1 MLHTKIKRWRFIAI
15 LSIVGLI
22 LIILLKSHFFSIT
35 IETSSAERGQIL
47 DQNDVILATNKKVKS
62 LYCTFNDEK
71 ISKQDTANTL
81 AFFNQFSSEFQHDI
95 SAKDIQLHLQQ
106 SCKKQTMNDIPLY
119 SDINESELT
128 FVNKN
133 KPNNVIIK
141 DEVIRYYPK
150 HEIGS
155 QVIGYVE
162 NDINS
167 EHMPVGKSGVELQY
181 ENDLKGKPGKT
192 LVFKMNNKKFLWNIQ
207 KVQKGKDI
215 RLALDSK
222 LQQKTEEALRSQI
235 KKITDVNAGYV
246 VVTDVKTGAILTMA
260 NSAVFDPNILNTHI
274 SPKIDNIKSLSQN
287 KTIQKLKYG
296 EYYVNMA
303 STIKPLT
310 ILIGLNEMLFQP
322 EDTYLD
328 KGTFEYDNQNN
339 ITNAPGTP
347 VGEITPRQAIINS
360 SNTFMTAKVALPL
373 FNQNNG
379 NIEKVANIWTD
390 YLMQFGLRSKTG
402 IDLPYEEDGQYD
414 FHPSNKFENGISALL
429 NASWGGNEVHTP
441 LQLAQYAA
449 TLASKGDKY
458 KPQIVSAI
466 IAQDGKETKKFKPI
480 LESSNR
486 YPMNF
491 WSVVQGGMSQNIEEI
506 KKLPFDVAGKTGIT
520 GFPNEQ
526 ERMINHSLFIAYAP
540 TKDPQI
546 AVSVVIPGSNS
557 EKNIAALVTS
567 EILEY
572 WNTLQKENKNKE
584 EGSLK

>member
-1 MLHTKIKRWRFIAI
+1 MLHTKRWRFFAV
-15 LSIVGLI
+15 LSIVGLF
-22 LIILLKSHFFSIT
+22 LLILLKINFISIT
-35 IETSSAERGQIL
+35 IATSSAERGKIF
-47 DQNDVILATNKKVKS
+47 DQNGVILATNKKVKS
-62 LYCTFNDEK
+62 LYCSSNDEK
-71 ISKQDTANTL
+71 LSKQDTLNTL
-81 AFFNQFSSEFQHDI
+81 AFFNQFSKEFQHDI
-95 SAKDIQLHLQQ
+95 SAEDIKSQLQQ

-119 SDINESELT
+119 SDINERELT
-128 FVNKN
+128 IINKN

-141 DEVIRYYPK
+141 DEWIRYYPK

-155 QVIGYVE
+155 QLIGYVE
-162 NDINS
+162 NDLNS
-167 EHMPVGKSGVELQY
+167 KYGPVGKSGIELQY

-192 LVFKMNNKKFLWNIQ
+192 LIFKMNNKKFLWNIQ
-207 KVQKGKDI
+207 KVQKGKDL

-222 LQQKTEEALRSQI
+222 LQKKTEEALRSQI
-235 KKITDVNAGYV
+235 KKIPDAKAGYV

-260 NSAVFDPNILNTHI
+260 NSAVFNPNTLHTHV
-274 SPKIDNIKSLSQN
+274 SSKNENIKSLSQN

-296 EYYVNMA
+296 ESYVNMA

-310 ILIGLNEMLFQP
+310 ILIGLKEKLFQP

-328 KGTFEYDNQNN
+328 QGTFQYDNQNN
-339 ITNAPGTP
+339 ITNGPGTP
-347 VGEITPRQAIINS
+347 TGEITPRQAIINS

-379 NIEKVANIWTD
+379 NIKKVAHIWTD
-390 YLMQFGLRSKTG
+390 YLMQFGLRSKTE
-402 IDLPYEEDGQYD
+402 IDLPFEEDGQYE

-466 IAQDGKETKKFKPI
+466 IGQDGKETKKFKPI

-486 YPMNF
+486 YPIEF
-491 WSVVQGGMSQNIEEI
+491 WSVVQGGMSQNIDEI
-506 KKLPFDVAGKTGIT
+506 KNLPFHVAGKTGST
-520 GFPNEQ
+520 SSLNEQ

-540 TKDPQI
+540 TEDPQI
-546 AVSVVIPGSNS
+546 AISVVIPGSNP

-567 EILEY
+567 EVLKS
-572 WNTLQKENKNKE
+572 WNILQKKDKDKE

>member
-1 MLHTKIKRWRFIAI
+1 MLHTKRWRFFAV
-15 LSIVGLI
+15 LSIVSVI
-22 LIILLKSHFFSIT
+22 LLILLKINFISIT
-35 IETSSAERGQIL
+35 IATSSAERGKIL
-47 DQNDVILATNKKVKS
+47 DQNGVILATNKKIKS
-62 LYCTFNDEK
+62 LYCTSNDEK
-71 ISKQDTANTL
+71 LSNKDTSNTL
-81 AFFNQFSSEFQHDI
+81 AFFNQFSNEFQHDI
-95 SAKDIQLHLQQ
+95 STEDIKSQLQQ
-106 SCKKQTMNDIPLY
+106 SCNKQTMNEISLY
-119 SDINESELT
+119 SDINKNEIS
-128 FVNKN
+128 FINKN
-133 KPNNVIIK
+133 KPKNVVIK
-141 DEVIRYYPK
+141 DEFIRYYPK
-150 HEIGS
+150 NEIAS

-162 NDINS
+162 NDLNS
-167 EHMPVGKSGVELQY
+167 KNVPVGKSGIEFQY

-192 LVFKMNNKKFLWNIQ
+192 LIFKMNNKKFLWNIQ
-207 KVQKGKDI
+207 KVQKGKDV

-235 KKITDVNAGYV
+235 KKVPDANAGYA

-260 NSAVFDPNILNTHI
+260 NSAVFDPNILNTHV
-274 SPKIDNIKSLSQN
+274 SSKKENIKSLSQN
-287 KTIQKLKYG
+287 KAIQKLKYG
-296 EYYVNMA
+296 ESYVNMA

-310 ILIGLNEMLFQP
+310 ILIGLNEKLFQP

-328 KGTFEYDNQNN
+328 NGSFQYDNQNN

-347 VGEITPRQAIINS
+347 TGEITPSQAIINS

-373 FNQNNG
+373 FNRNNG

-390 YLMQFGLRSKTG
+390 YLKQFGLRSKTG
-402 IDLPYEEDGQYD
+402 IDLPFEEDGEYE

-466 IAQDGKETKKFKPI
+466 IGQDDKETKKFKPL

-486 YPMNF
+486 YPMKF

-506 KKLPFDVAGKTGIT
+506 KNLPFHVAGKTGIT
-520 GFPNEQ
+520 GSPNEQ

-540 TKDPQI
+540 TEDPKI
-546 AVSVVIPGSNS
+546 SISVVIPGSNS

-567 EILEY
+567 EILKC
-572 WNTLQKENKNKE
+572 WNSLQKEDKDKE

>member
-1 MLHTKIKRWRFIAI
+1 MLHTKIKKWGFFAV

-22 LIILLKSHFFSIT
+22 LLILFKINFISIT
-35 IETSSAERGQIL
+35 IATSSAERGKIF
-47 DQNDVILATNKKVKS
+47 DQNGVILATNKKVKS
-62 LYCTFNDEK
+62 LYCTSNDEK
-71 ISKQDTANTL
+71 LSKQDTSNTL
-81 AFFNQFSSEFQHDI
+81 AFFDQFSSKFQHDI
-95 SAKDIQLHLQQ
+95 SSESIKSQLQQ
-106 SCKKQTMNDIPLY
+106 SCKKQTMHDIPLY
-119 SDINESELT
+119 SDIAENELA
-128 FVNKN
+128 FINKN

-141 DEVIRYYPK
+141 DEWIRYYPK

-162 NDINS
+162 SNLNS
-167 EHMPVGKSGVELQY
+167 KHMPVGKSGIELQY
-181 ENDLKGKPGKT
+181 EGDLKGKPGKT
-192 LVFKMNNKKFLWNIQ
+192 LIFKMNNKEFLWNIQ

-222 LQQKTEEALRSQI
+222 LQQKSEEALRSQI
-235 KKITDVNAGYV
+235 KKLPDAKGGYAVVSNA
-246 VVTDVKTGAILTMA
+246 KTGAILTMA
-260 NSAVFDPNILNTHI
+260 NSAVFDPNILHTHVTT
-274 SPKIDNIKSLSQN
+274 KINNIKSLSQN
-287 KTIQKLKYG
+287 KAIQKLKYG
-296 EYYVNMA
+296 ESYVNMA

-310 ILIGLNEMLFQP
+310 ILIGLNEKLFQP

-328 KGTFEYDNQNN
+328 NGTFEYDNQNN

-347 VGEITPRQAIINS
+347 SEITPRQAIINS

-373 FNQNNG
+373 FNQHNG
-379 NIEKVANIWTD
+379 NVEKVAHMWTD

-402 IDLPYEEDGQYD
+402 IDLPFEADGQYE

-466 IAQDGKETKKFKPI
+466 IGKDGKETKKFKPI

-491 WSVVQGGMSQNIEEI
+491 WSVMQGGMSQNIEEI

-526 ERMINHSLFIAYAP
+526 ARMINHSLFIAYAP
-540 TKDPQI
+540 TEDPQI

-567 EILEY
+567 EILES
-572 WNTLQKENKNKE
+572 WNTLQKENKNKK

>member
-1 MLHTKIKRWRFIAI
+1 MLHTKRWRFFAV
-15 LSIVGLI
+15 LSIVGLF
-22 LIILLKSHFFSIT
+22 LLILLKINFISIT
-35 IETSSAERGQIL
+35 IATSSAERGKIF
-47 DQNDVILATNKKVKS
+47 DQNGVILATNKKVKS
-62 LYCTFNDEK
+62 LYCSSNDEK
-71 ISKQDTANTL
+71 LSKQDTLNTL
-81 AFFNQFSSEFQHDI
+81 AFFNQFSKEFQHDI
-95 SAKDIQLHLQQ
+95 SAEDIKSQLQQ

-119 SDINESELT
+119 SDINERELT
-128 FVNKN
+128 IINKN

-141 DEVIRYYPK
+141 DEWIRYYPK

-155 QVIGYVE
+155 QLIGYVE
-162 NDINS
+162 NDLNS
-167 EHMPVGKSGVELQY
+167 KYGPVGKSGIELQY

-192 LVFKMNNKKFLWNIQ
+192 LIFKMNNKKFLWNIQ
-207 KVQKGKDI
+207 KVQKGEDL

-222 LQQKTEEALRSQI
+222 LQKKTEEALRSQI
-235 KKITDVNAGYV
+235 KKIPDAKAGYV

-260 NSAVFDPNILNTHI
+260 NSAVFNPNTLHTHV
-274 SPKIDNIKSLSQN
+274 SSKNENIKSLSQN

-296 EYYVNMA
+296 ESYVNMA

-310 ILIGLNEMLFQP
+310 ILIGLKEKLFQP

-328 KGTFEYDNQNN
+328 QGTFQYDNQNN
-339 ITNAPGTP
+339 ITNGPGTP
-347 VGEITPRQAIINS
+347 TGEITPRQAIINS

-379 NIEKVANIWTD
+379 NIKKVAHIWTD
-390 YLMQFGLRSKTG
+390 YLMQFGLRSKTE
-402 IDLPYEEDGQYD
+402 IDLPLEEDGQYE

-466 IAQDGKETKKFKPI
+466 IGQDGKETKKFKPI

-486 YPMNF
+486 YPIEF
-491 WSVVQGGMSQNIEEI
+491 WSVVQGGMSQNIDEI
-506 KKLPFDVAGKTGIT
+506 KNLPFHVAGKTGST
-520 GFPNEQ
+520 SSLNEQ

-540 TKDPQI
+540 TEDPQI
-546 AVSVVIPGSNS
+546 AISVVIPGSNP

-567 EILEY
+567 EVLKS
-572 WNTLQKENKNKE
+572 WNILQKKDKDKE

>member
-1 MLHTKIKRWRFIAI
+1 MLHIKKWRFFAV

-22 LIILLKSHFFSIT
+22 LLILVKINFISIT
-35 IETSSAERGQIL
+35 IATSSAERGKIF
-47 DQNDVILATNKKVKS
+47 DQNGVILATNKQVKS
-62 LYCTFNDEK
+62 LYCTSNDEK
-71 ISKQDTANTL
+71 LSNQDTSNTL
-81 AFFNQFSSEFQHDI
+81 AFFNQFSNEFQHDF
-95 SAKDIQLHLQQ
+95 STEDVKSQLQQ

-119 SDINESELT
+119 SEINESELT
-128 FVNKN
+128 FINKN

-141 DEVIRYYPK
+141 DEWIRYYPK
-150 HEIGS
+150 NEIAS

-162 NDINS
+162 NDLNS
-167 EHMPVGKSGVELQY
+167 KYGPVGKSGIELQY

-192 LVFKMNNKKFLWNIQ
+192 LIFKMNNKKFLWNIQ
-207 KVQKGKDI
+207 KAQKGKDI
-215 RLALDSK
+215 QLALDSK

-235 KKITDVNAGYV
+235 KQIRDAKAGYA

-260 NSAVFDPNILNTHI
+260 NSAVFNPNTLHTHV
-274 SPKIDNIKSLSQN
+274 SSKNENIKSLSQN
-287 KTIQKLKYG
+287 KAIQKLKYG
-296 EYYVNMA
+296 ESYVNIA
-303 STIKPLT
+303 SIIKPLT
-310 ILIGLNEMLFQP
+310 ILIGLNEKLFQP

-328 KGTFEYDNQNN
+328 KGTFQYDNQNN
-339 ITNAPGTP
+339 IANAPGTP
-347 VGEITPRQAIINS
+347 TGEITPSQAIINS

-379 NIEKVANIWTD
+379 NIEKVAHIWTD

-402 IDLPYEEDGQYD
+402 IDLPFEEDGQYE

-466 IAQDGKETKKFKPI
+466 MSQDGKETKKFKPI

-486 YPMNF
+486 YPIEF
-491 WSVVQGGMSQNIEEI
+491 WSVVHGGMSQNIEEI
-506 KKLPFDVAGKTGIT
+506 KNFPFHVAGKTGST
-520 GFPNEQ
+520 GSPNEQ

-540 TKDPQI
+540 TEDPQI
-546 AVSVVIPGSNS
+546 AISVVIPGSNS

-567 EILEY
+567 EILKS
-572 WNTLQKENKNKE
+572 WNTLQKEDKDKE

>member
-15 LSIVGLI
+15 LSIVGFI
-22 LIILLKSHFFSIT
+22 LIILFKSHFFSIT

-47 DQNDVILATNKKVKS
+47 DKNGVILATNKKVKS

-71 ISKQDTANTL
+71 ISKLDTSNTL
-81 AFFNQFSSEFQHDI
+81 AFFHQFSSEFQHDI
-95 SAKDIQLHLQQ
+95 SAKDIKLHLQQ
-106 SCKKQTMNDIPLY
+106 SCKQQTMNDIPLY

-141 DEVIRYYPK
+141 NEVIRYYPK

-162 NDINS
+162 NDLNS
-167 EHMPVGKSGVELQY
+167 EYMPVGKSGVELQY

-192 LVFKMNNKKFLWNIQ
+192 LIFKINNKKFLWNIQ
-207 KVQKGKDI
+207 KLQKGKDVQ
-215 RLALDSK
+215 LALDSK

-235 KKITDVNAGYV
+235 KKITDINAGYV

-260 NSAVFDPNILNTHI
+260 NSAVFNPNILHT
-274 SPKIDNIKSLSQN
+274 SPEKENIKSLSQN
-287 KTIQKLKYG
+287 KAIQKLKYG
-296 EYYVNMA
+296 ESYVNMA
-303 STIKPLT
+303 STIKPLS
-310 ILIGLNEMLFQP
+310 ILIGLNEKLFQP

-328 KGTFEYDNQNN
+328 KGSFQYDNQNN
-339 ITNAPGTP
+339 IVNAPGTP
-347 VGEITPRQAIINS
+347 TGEITPRQAIINS

-373 FNQNNG
+373 FNENNG
-379 NIEKVANIWTD
+379 NIKKVANIWTD

-402 IDLPYEEDGQYD
+402 IDLPFEEDGQYEL
-414 FHPSNKFENGISALL
+414 HPSNKFENGISALL

-458 KPQIVSAI
+458 KPHIASAI
-466 IAQDGKETKKFKPI
+466 IGPNGKETKKFKPI
-480 LESSNR
+480 LESSNH

-491 WSVVQGGMSQNIEEI
+491 WNVVQGGMSQNIEEI

-526 ERMINHSLFIAYAP
+526 ARMINHSLFIAYAP

-567 EILEY
+567 EILES
-572 WNTLQKENKNKE
+572 WNTLQKENKNKR
-584 EGSLK
+584 KVH

>member
-1 MLHTKIKRWRFIAI
+1 MLHTKRWRFFAV

-22 LIILLKSHFFSIT
+22 LLILLKINFISIT
-35 IETSSAERGQIL
+35 IATSSAERGKIL
-47 DQNDVILATNKKVKS
+47 DQNGVILATNKKVKS
-62 LYCTFNDEK
+62 LYCTSNDEK
-71 ISKQDTANTL
+71 LSNQDTSNTL

-95 SAKDIQLHLQQ
+95 SAEDIKSQLQQ

-119 SDINESELT
+119 SDINEDELT
-128 FVNKN
+128 FINKN

-141 DEVIRYYPK
+141 DEFIRYYPK

-162 NDINS
+162 NDLNS
-167 EHMPVGKSGVELQY
+167 KHVPVGKSGIELQY
-181 ENDLKGKPGKT
+181 DNDLKGKPGKT
-192 LVFKMNNKKFLWNIQ
+192 LIFKMNNKKFLWNIQ
-207 KVQKGKDI
+207 HVQMGKDVQ
-215 RLALDSK
+215 LALDSK

-235 KKITDVNAGYV
+235 KKIPDANAGYAV
-246 VVTDVKTGAILTMA
+246 VSDVKTGAILTMV
-260 NSAVFDPNILNTHI
+260 NSAVFDPNTLHAQV
-274 SPKIDNIKSLSQN
+274 SSKKENIKSLSQN
-287 KTIQKLKYG
+287 KAIQKLKYG
-296 EYYVNMA
+296 ESYVNMA
-303 STIKPLT
+303 STMKPLT
-310 ILIGLNEMLFQP
+310 ILIGLNEKLFQP

-328 KGTFEYDNQNN
+328 TGSFQYDNQNN
-339 ITNAPGTP
+339 IINAPGTP
-347 VGEITPRQAIINS
+347 TGEITPSQAIINS

-379 NIEKVANIWTD
+379 NIEKVAHIWTD

-402 IDLPYEEDGQYD
+402 IDLPFEEDGQYE

-458 KPQIVSAI
+458 KPQIVNTVI
-466 IAQDGKETKKFKPI
+466 DHDGKETKKIKPV

-486 YPMNF
+486 YPMKF

-506 KKLPFDVAGKTGIT
+506 KNLPFDVAGKTGIS
-520 GFPNEQ
+520 GSPNEQ
-526 ERMINHSLFIAYAP
+526 ERVINHSLFIAYAP
-540 TKDPQI
+540 AKDPQI
-546 AVSVVIPGSNS
+546 AISVVIPGGNS
-557 EKNIAALVTS
+557 EKNSAALVTA
-567 EILEY
+567 EILDS
-572 WNTLQKENKNKE
+572 WNTLQKEDKDKE

>member
-1 MLHTKIKRWRFIAI
+1 MLHTKRWRFFAV
-15 LSIVGLI
+15 LSIVSVI
-22 LIILLKSHFFSIT
+22 LLILLKINFISIT
-35 IETSSAERGQIL
+35 IATSSAERGKIL
-47 DQNDVILATNKKVKS
+47 DQNGVILATNKKVKS
-62 LYCTFNDEK
+62 LYCTSNDEK
-71 ISKQDTANTL
+71 LSNKDTSNTL
-81 AFFNQFSSEFQHDI
+81 AFFNQFSNEFQHDI
-95 SAKDIQLHLQQ
+95 STEDIKSQLQQ
-106 SCKKQTMNDIPLY
+106 SCNKQTMNEISLY
-119 SDINESELT
+119 SDINENEIS
-128 FVNKN
+128 FINKN
-133 KPNNVIIK
+133 KPKNVVIK
-141 DEVIRYYPK
+141 DEFIRYYPK
-150 HEIGS
+150 NEIAS

-162 NDINS
+162 NDLNS
-167 EHMPVGKSGVELQY
+167 KNVPVGKSGIEFQY

-192 LVFKMNNKKFLWNIQ
+192 LIFKMNNKKFLWNIQ
-207 KVQKGKDI
+207 KVQKGKDV

-235 KKITDVNAGYV
+235 KKVPDANAGYA

-260 NSAVFDPNILNTHI
+260 NSAVFDPNILNTHV
-274 SPKIDNIKSLSQN
+274 SSKKENIKSLSQN
-287 KTIQKLKYG
+287 KAIQKLKYG
-296 EYYVNMA
+296 ESYVNMA

-310 ILIGLNEMLFQP
+310 ILIGLNEKLFQP

-328 KGTFEYDNQNN
+328 NGSFQYDNQNN

-347 VGEITPRQAIINS
+347 TGEITPSQAIINS

-373 FNQNNG
+373 FNRNNG

-390 YLMQFGLRSKTG
+390 YLKQFGLRSKTG
-402 IDLPYEEDGQYD
+402 IDLPFEEDGEYE

-458 KPQIVSAI
+458 RPQIVSAI
-466 IAQDGKETKKFKPI
+466 IGQDDKETKKFKPL

-486 YPMNF
+486 YPMKF

-506 KKLPFDVAGKTGIT
+506 KNLPFHVAGKTGIT
-520 GFPNEQ
+520 GSPNEQ

-540 TKDPQI
+540 TEDPKI
-546 AVSVVIPGSNS
+546 AISVVIPGSNS

-567 EILEY
+567 EILEC
-572 WNTLQKENKNKE
+572 WNSLQKEDKDKE

>member
-1 MLHTKIKRWRFIAI
+1 F
-15 LSIVGLI
+15 
-22 LIILLKSHFFSIT
+22 
-35 IETSSAERGQIL
+35 
-47 DQNDVILATNKKVKS
+47 DQNGVILATNKKVKS
-62 LYCTFNDEK
+62 LYCSSNDEK
-71 ISKQDTANTL
+71 LSKQDTLNTL
-81 AFFNQFSSEFQHDI
+81 AFFNQFSKEFQHDI
-95 SAKDIQLHLQQ
+95 SAEDIKSQLQQ

-119 SDINESELT
+119 SDINERELT
-128 FVNKN
+128 IINKN

-141 DEVIRYYPK
+141 DEWIRYYPK

-155 QVIGYVE
+155 QLIGYVE
-162 NDINS
+162 NDLNS
-167 EHMPVGKSGVELQY
+167 KYGPVGKSGIELQY

-192 LVFKMNNKKFLWNIQ
+192 LIFKMNNKKFLWNIQ
-207 KVQKGKDI
+207 KVQKGKDL

-222 LQQKTEEALRSQI
+222 LQKKTEEALRSQI
-235 KKITDVNAGYV
+235 KKIPDAKAGYV

-260 NSAVFDPNILNTHI
+260 NSAVFNPNTLHTHV
-274 SPKIDNIKSLSQN
+274 SSKNENIKSLSQN

-296 EYYVNMA
+296 ESYVNMA

-310 ILIGLNEMLFQP
+310 ILIGLKEKLFQP

-328 KGTFEYDNQNN
+328 QGTFQYDNQNN
-339 ITNAPGTP
+339 ITNGPGTP
-347 VGEITPRQAIINS
+347 TGEITPRQAIINS

-379 NIEKVANIWTD
+379 NIKKVAHIWTD
-390 YLMQFGLRSKTG
+390 YLMQFGLRSKTE
-402 IDLPYEEDGQYD
+402 IDLPLEEDGQYE

-466 IAQDGKETKKFKPI
+466 IGQDGKETKKFKPI

-486 YPMNF
+486 YPIEF
-491 WSVVQGGMSQNIEEI
+491 WSVVQGGMSQNIDEI
-506 KKLPFDVAGKTGIT
+506 KNLPFHVAGKTGST
-520 GFPNEQ
+520 SSLNEQ

-540 TKDPQI
+540 TEDPQI
-546 AVSVVIPGSNS
+546 AISVVIPGSNP

-567 EILEY
+567 EVLKS
-572 WNTLQKENKNKE
+572 WNILQKKDKDKE

>member
-1 MLHTKIKRWRFIAI
+1 MLHTKRWRFFAV

-22 LIILLKSHFFSIT
+22 LLILLKINFISIT
-35 IETSSAERGQIL
+35 IATSSAERGKIF
-47 DQNDVILATNKKVKS
+47 DQNGVILATNKKVKS
-62 LYCTFNDEK
+62 LYCTSNDEK
-71 ISKQDTANTL
+71 LSKQDTSNTL
-81 AFFNQFSSEFQHDI
+81 AFFNQFSSDFQHDI
-95 SAKDIQLHLQQ
+95 STKNIKSQLQQ

-119 SDINESELT
+119 SDITENELA
-128 FVNKN
+128 FINKN

-141 DEVIRYYPK
+141 DEWIRYYPK

-162 NDINS
+162 NDLNS
-167 EHMPVGKSGVELQY
+167 KHMLVGKSGIELQY

-192 LVFKMNNKKFLWNIQ
+192 LIFKIGNKKFFWNIQ
-207 KVQKGKDI
+207 NVQKGKDV

-235 KKITDVNAGYV
+235 KKIPDAKAGYAV
-246 VVTDVKTGAILTMA
+246 VSDVKTGAILTMA
-260 NSAVFDPNILNTHI
+260 NSAVFNPNTHV
-274 SPKIDNIKSLSQN
+274 SSKNENFKSLSQN

-296 EYYVNMA
+296 ESYVNMS

-310 ILIGLNEMLFQP
+310 ILIGLSEKLFQP

-328 KGTFEYDNQNN
+328 KGTFQYDNQNN
-339 ITNAPGTP
+339 ISNAPGTP
-347 VGEITPRQAIINS
+347 TGEITPRQAIINS

-379 NIEKVANIWTD
+379 NIEKVAHIWTD

-402 IDLPYEEDGQYD
+402 IDLPFEEYGQYE
-414 FHPSNKFENGISALL
+414 FHPSNTFEKGISALL
-429 NASWGGNEVHTP
+429 NASWGENEVHTP

-466 IAQDGKETKKFKPI
+466 ICQDGKETKKFKPI

-486 YPMNF
+486 YPMEF
-491 WSVVQGGMSQNIEEI
+491 WSVLQGGMSQNIEEI
-506 KKLPFDVAGKTGIT
+506 KNLPFHVAGKTGST
-520 GFPNEQ
+520 GSPNEQ
-526 ERMINHSLFIAYAP
+526 ERMINHSLFISYAP
-540 TKDPQI
+540 TENPQI
-546 AVSVVIPGSNS
+546 AISVVIPGSNS
-557 EKNIAALVTS
+557 EKNIAALVTA
-567 EILEY
+567 EVLEF
-572 WNTLQKENKNKE
+572 WHTLQ
-584 EGSLK
+584 

>member
-1 MLHTKIKRWRFIAI
+1 MLHTKRWRFFAI

-22 LIILLKSHFFSIT
+22 LLILVKIKFISIT
-35 IETSSAERGQIL
+35 IATSSAERGKIF
-47 DQNDVILATNKKVKS
+47 DQNGVILATNKKVKS
-62 LYCTFNDEK
+62 LYCTSNAERL
-71 ISKQDTANTL
+71 SNYDTSNTL
-81 AFFNQFSSEFQHDI
+81 AFFNQFSKEFQHDI
-95 SAKDIQLHLQQ
+95 SAEDIKSQIQQ
-106 SCKKQTMNDIPLY
+106 SCKKQTMNDTPLY
-119 SDINESELT
+119 SEINESELT
-128 FVNKN
+128 FINKN

-141 DEVIRYYPK
+141 DEWIRYYPK

-155 QVIGYVE
+155 QLIGYVE
-162 NDINS
+162 NELNS
-167 EHMPVGKSGVELQY
+167 KYGTVGKSGIELQY

-192 LVFKMNNKKFLWNIQ
+192 LIFKMNNKKFLWNIQ
-207 KVQKGKDI
+207 KVQKGKDV
-215 RLALDSK
+215 RLAIDSK

-235 KKITDVNAGYV
+235 KQIPDAKVGYV

-260 NSAVFDPNILNTHI
+260 NSAVFNPNTLHTHV
-274 SPKIDNIKSLSQN
+274 SSKNENIKSLSQN
-287 KTIQKLKYG
+287 KAIQKLKYG
-296 EYYVNMA
+296 ESYVNMA

-310 ILIGLNEMLFQP
+310 ILIGLNEKLFQP

-328 KGTFEYDNQNN
+328 KGTFHYDNQNN
-339 ITNAPGTP
+339 ITNGPGTP
-347 VGEITPRQAIINS
+347 TGEITPRQAIINS

-379 NIEKVANIWTD
+379 NIEKVAHIWTD

-402 IDLPYEEDGQYD
+402 IDLPFEEDGQYE

-466 IAQDGKETKKFKPI
+466 IGQDGKETTKFKPI

-486 YPMNF
+486 YPMEF

-506 KKLPFDVAGKTGIT
+506 KNLPFHVAGKTGST
-520 GFPNEQ
+520 GSPNEQ
-526 ERMINHSLFIAYAP
+526 ERMINHSLFISYAP
-540 TKDPQI
+540 TEDPQI
-546 AVSVVIPGSNS
+546 AISVVIPGSNP

-567 EILEY
+567 EILDS
-572 WNTLQKENKNKE
+572 WHTLQKENNNKE
-584 EGSLK
+584 EG

>member
-15 LSIVGLI
+15 LSIVGFI
-22 LIILLKSHFFSIT
+22 LIILFKSHFFSIT

-47 DQNDVILATNKKVKS
+47 DKNGVILATNKKVKS

-71 ISKQDTANTL
+71 ISKLDTSNTL
-81 AFFNQFSSEFQHDI
+81 AFFHQFSSEFQHDI
-95 SAKDIQLHLQQ
+95 SAKDIKLHLQQ
-106 SCKKQTMNDIPLY
+106 SCKQQTMNDIPLY

-141 DEVIRYYPK
+141 NEVIRYYPK

-162 NDINS
+162 NDLNS
-167 EHMPVGKSGVELQY
+167 EYMPVGKSGVELQY

-192 LVFKMNNKKFLWNIQ
+192 LIFKINNKKFLWNIQ
-207 KVQKGKDI
+207 KVQKGKDVQ
-215 RLALDSK
+215 LALDSK

-235 KKITDVNAGYV
+235 KKITDINAGYV

-260 NSAVFDPNILNTHI
+260 NSAVFNPNILHT
-274 SPKIDNIKSLSQN
+274 SPEKENIKSLSQN
-287 KTIQKLKYG
+287 KAIQKLKYG
-296 EYYVNMA
+296 ESYVNMA
-303 STIKPLT
+303 STIKPLS
-310 ILIGLNEMLFQP
+310 ILIGLNEKLFQP

-328 KGTFEYDNQNN
+328 KGSFQYDNQNN
-339 ITNAPGTP
+339 IVNAPGTP
-347 VGEITPRQAIINS
+347 TGEITPRQAIINS

-373 FNQNNG
+373 FNENNG

-402 IDLPYEEDGQYD
+402 IDLPFEEDGQYEL
-414 FHPSNKFENGISALL
+414 HPSNKFENGISALL

-458 KPQIVSAI
+458 KPHIASAI
-466 IAQDGKETKKFKPI
+466 TGPNGKETKKFKPI
-480 LESSNR
+480 LESSNH

-491 WSVVQGGMSQNIEEI
+491 WNVVQGGMSQNIEEI

-526 ERMINHSLFIAYAP
+526 ARMINHSLFIAYAP

-567 EILEY
+567 EILES
-572 WNTLQKENKNKE
+572 WNTLQKENKNKR
-584 EGSLK
+584 KVH

>member
-1 MLHTKIKRWRFIAI
+1 MLHTKRWRFFAV

-22 LIILLKSHFFSIT
+22 LLILLKINFISIT
-35 IETSSAERGQIL
+35 IATSSAERGKIF
-47 DQNDVILATNKKVKS
+47 DQNGVILATNKKVKS
-62 LYCTFNDEK
+62 LYCTSNDEK
-71 ISKQDTANTL
+71 LSKQDTSNTL

-95 SAKDIQLHLQQ
+95 STKNIKSQLQQ

-119 SDINESELT
+119 SDITENELA
-128 FVNKN
+128 FINKN

-141 DEVIRYYPK
+141 DEWIRYYPK

-162 NDINS
+162 NDLNS
-167 EHMPVGKSGVELQY
+167 KHMLVGKSGIELQY
-181 ENDLKGKPGKT
+181 ENDLKGKSGKT
-192 LVFKMNNKKFLWNIQ
+192 LIFKIGNKKFFWNIQ
-207 KVQKGKDI
+207 NVQIGKDV

-235 KKITDVNAGYV
+235 KKIPDAKAGYAV
-246 VVTDVKTGAILTMA
+246 VSDVKTGAVLTMA
-260 NSAVFDPNILNTHI
+260 NSAVFNPNTHV
-274 SPKIDNIKSLSQN
+274 SFKNENFKSLSQN

-296 EYYVNMA
+296 ESYVNMS

-310 ILIGLNEMLFQP
+310 ILIGLSEKLFQP

-328 KGTFEYDNQNN
+328 KGTFQYDNQNN
-339 ITNAPGTP
+339 ISNAPGTP
-347 VGEITPRQAIINS
+347 TGEITPRQAIINS

-379 NIEKVANIWTD
+379 NIEKVAHIWTD

-402 IDLPYEEDGQYD
+402 IDLPFEEDGQYE
-414 FHPSNKFENGISALL
+414 FHPSNTFEKGISALL
-429 NASWGGNEVHTP
+429 NASWGENEVHTP

-466 IAQDGKETKKFKPI
+466 IGQDGRETKKFKPI

-486 YPMNF
+486 YPMEF
-491 WSVVQGGMSQNIEEI
+491 WSVVQGGMGQNIEEI
-506 KKLPFDVAGKTGIT
+506 KNLPFHVAGKTGST
-520 GFPNEQ
+520 GSPNEQ
-526 ERMINHSLFIAYAP
+526 ERMINHSLFISYAP
-540 TKDPQI
+540 TEDPQI
-546 AVSVVIPGSNS
+546 AISVVIPGSNS
-557 EKNIAALVTS
+557 EKNIAALVTA
-567 EILEY
+567 EVLEF
-572 WNTLQKENKNKE
+572 WHTLQQENKNKE
-584 EGSLK
+584 

>member
-1 MLHTKIKRWRFIAI
+1 MLHTKRWRFFAV
-15 LSIVGLI
+15 LSIVGLF
-22 LIILLKSHFFSIT
+22 LLILLKINFISIT
-35 IETSSAERGQIL
+35 IATSSTERGKIF
-47 DQNDVILATNKKVKS
+47 DQNGVILATNKKVKS
-62 LYCTFNDEK
+62 LYCSSNDEK
-71 ISKQDTANTL
+71 LSKQDTLNTL
-81 AFFNQFSSEFQHDI
+81 AFFNQFSKEFQHDI
-95 SAKDIQLHLQQ
+95 SAEDIKSQLQQ

-119 SDINESELT
+119 SDINERELT
-128 FVNKN
+128 IINKN

-141 DEVIRYYPK
+141 DEWIRYYPK

-155 QVIGYVE
+155 QLIGYVE
-162 NDINS
+162 NDLNS
-167 EHMPVGKSGVELQY
+167 KYGPVGKSGIELQY

-192 LVFKMNNKKFLWNIQ
+192 LIFKMNNKKFLWNIQ
-207 KVQKGKDI
+207 KVQKGKDL

-222 LQQKTEEALRSQI
+222 LQKKTEEALRSQI
-235 KKITDVNAGYV
+235 KKIPDAKAGYV

-260 NSAVFDPNILNTHI
+260 NSAVFNPNTLHTHV
-274 SPKIDNIKSLSQN
+274 SSKNENIKSLSQN

-296 EYYVNMA
+296 ESYVNMA

-310 ILIGLNEMLFQP
+310 ILIGLKEKLFQP

-328 KGTFEYDNQNN
+328 QGTFQYDNQNN
-339 ITNAPGTP
+339 ITNGPGTP
-347 VGEITPRQAIINS
+347 TGEITPRQAIINS

-379 NIEKVANIWTD
+379 NIKKVAHIWTD
-390 YLMQFGLRSKTG
+390 YLMQFGLRSKTE
-402 IDLPYEEDGQYD
+402 IDLPFEEDGQYE

-466 IAQDGKETKKFKPI
+466 IGQDGKETKKFKPI

-486 YPMNF
+486 YPIEF
-491 WSVVQGGMSQNIEEI
+491 WSVVQGGMSQNIDEI
-506 KKLPFDVAGKTGIT
+506 KNLPFHVAGKTGST
-520 GFPNEQ
+520 SSLNEQ

-540 TKDPQI
+540 TEDPQI
-546 AVSVVIPGSNS
+546 AISVVIPGSNP

-567 EILEY
+567 EVLKS
-572 WNTLQKENKNKE
+572 WNILQKKDKDKE

>member
-1 MLHTKIKRWRFIAI
+1 MLHTKRWRFFAV
-15 LSIVGLI
+15 LSIVSVI
-22 LIILLKSHFFSIT
+22 LLILLKINFISIT
-35 IETSSAERGQIL
+35 IATSSAERGKIL
-47 DQNDVILATNKKVKS
+47 DQNGVILATNKKVKS
-62 LYCTFNDEK
+62 LYCTSNDEK
-71 ISKQDTANTL
+71 LSNKDTSNTL
-81 AFFNQFSSEFQHDI
+81 AFFNQFSNEFQDDI
-95 SAKDIQLHLQQ
+95 STEDIKSQLQQ
-106 SCKKQTMNDIPLY
+106 SCNKQTMHEISLY
-119 SDINESELT
+119 SDINENEIS
-128 FVNKN
+128 FINKN
-133 KPNNVIIK
+133 KPKNVVIK
-141 DEVIRYYPK
+141 DEFIRYYPK
-150 HEIGS
+150 NEIAS

-162 NDINS
+162 NDLNS
-167 EHMPVGKSGVELQY
+167 KYGPVGKSGIELQY

-192 LVFKMNNKKFLWNIQ
+192 LIFKIKNKKFLWNIQ
-207 KVQKGKDI
+207 TVQQGKDV
-215 RLALDSK
+215 RLSIDSK

-235 KKITDVNAGYV
+235 KKVPDANAGYA

-260 NSAVFDPNILNTHI
+260 NSAVFDPNILNTHVSSKKEI
-274 SPKIDNIKSLSQN
+274 IKSLSQN
-287 KTIQKLKYG
+287 KAIQKLKYG
-296 EYYVNMA
+296 ESYVNMA

-310 ILIGLNEMLFQP
+310 ILIGLNEKLFQP

-328 KGTFEYDNQNN
+328 NGSFQYDNQNN

-347 VGEITPRQAIINS
+347 TGEITPSQAIINS

-373 FNQNNG
+373 FNRNNG

-390 YLMQFGLRSKTG
+390 YLKQFGLRSKTG
-402 IDLPYEEDGQYD
+402 IDLPFEEDGEYE

-466 IAQDGKETKKFKPI
+466 IGQDDKETKKFKPL

-486 YPMNF
+486 YPMKF

-506 KKLPFDVAGKTGIT
+506 KNLPFHVAGKTGIT
-520 GFPNEQ
+520 GSPNEQ

-540 TKDPQI
+540 TEDPKI
-546 AVSVVIPGSNS
+546 AISVVIPGSNS

-567 EILEY
+567 EILEC
-572 WNTLQKENKNKE
+572 WNSLQKEDKDKE

>member
-1 MLHTKIKRWRFIAI
+1 MLHTKRWRFFAV
-15 LSIVGLI
+15 LSIVSVI
-22 LIILLKSHFFSIT
+22 LLILLKINFISIT
-35 IETSSAERGQIL
+35 IATSSAERGKIL
-47 DQNDVILATNKKVKS
+47 DQNGVILATNKKVKS
-62 LYCTFNDEK
+62 LYCTSNDEK
-71 ISKQDTANTL
+71 LSNKDTSNTL
-81 AFFNQFSSEFQHDI
+81 AFFNQFSNEFQHDI
-95 SAKDIQLHLQQ
+95 STEDIKSQLQQ
-106 SCKKQTMNDIPLY
+106 SCNKQTMNEISLY
-119 SDINESELT
+119 SDINKNEIS
-128 FVNKN
+128 FINKN
-133 KPNNVIIK
+133 KPKNVVIK
-141 DEVIRYYPK
+141 DEFIRYYPK
-150 HEIGS
+150 NEIAS

-162 NDINS
+162 NDLNS
-167 EHMPVGKSGVELQY
+167 KNVPVGKSGIEFQY

-192 LVFKMNNKKFLWNIQ
+192 LIFKMNNKKFLWNIQ
-207 KVQKGKDI
+207 KVQKGKDV

-235 KKITDVNAGYV
+235 KKVPDANAGYA
-246 VVTDVKTGAILTMA
+246 VVTDVKTGAILTIA
-260 NSAVFDPNILNTHI
+260 NSAVFDPNILNTHV
-274 SPKIDNIKSLSQN
+274 SSKKENIKSLSQN
-287 KTIQKLKYG
+287 KAIQKLKYG
-296 EYYVNMA
+296 ESYVNMA

-310 ILIGLNEMLFQP
+310 ILIGLNEKLFQP

-328 KGTFEYDNQNN
+328 NGSFQYDNQNN

-347 VGEITPRQAIINS
+347 TGEITPSQAIINS

-373 FNQNNG
+373 FNRNNG

-390 YLMQFGLRSKTG
+390 YLKQFGLRSKTG
-402 IDLPYEEDGQYD
+402 IDLPFEEDGEYE

-466 IAQDGKETKKFKPI
+466 IGQDDKETKKFKPL

-486 YPMNF
+486 YPMKF

-506 KKLPFDVAGKTGIT
+506 KNLPFHVAGKTGIT
-520 GFPNEQ
+520 GSPNEQ

-540 TKDPQI
+540 TEDPKI
-546 AVSVVIPGSNS
+546 AISVVIPGSNS

-567 EILEY
+567 EILEC
-572 WNTLQKENKNKE
+572 WNSLQKEDKDKE